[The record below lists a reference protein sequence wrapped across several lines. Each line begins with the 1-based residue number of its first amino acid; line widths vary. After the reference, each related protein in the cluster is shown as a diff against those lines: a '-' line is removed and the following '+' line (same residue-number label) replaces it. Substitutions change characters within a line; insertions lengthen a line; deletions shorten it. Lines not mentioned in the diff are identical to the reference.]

1 MEHYLIKKS
10 FVLCIII
17 LIIGTGIVPIIN
29 GNDRTINPITDQDNK
44 NSIFFGNI
52 NIEKKEILSDSFYTN
67 DEWYKTFGS
76 NDADIAEY
84 LIQSK
89 SGGYILTGGTL
100 FGAGFFD
107 VWLIKTDYNGNE
119 IWNKTY
125 GGTEEDVG
133 HCVIEAHDG
142 GYIITGYTRSSGSGL
157 DDVWLIRTD
166 DHGNEIW
173 NKTYGGIYDEWGKHV
188 IRVHGGYV
196 IAGAKASSHGNM
208 DIWIIKIDEYGNEL
222 WNKTFG
228 GKNSDYGNRILQLD
242 DGGYV
247 IVGNTISYGAG
258 FFDIW
263 LIKIDEYGN
272 ELWNKTFGGNDADR
286 GEDIIQTSDGG
297 YLITGGATPSD
308 AGWDDVILIKTNENG
323 DMQWTKS
330 YGGSDQDIAY
340 SVILTDDGGYLL
352 GGTTASYGPGSFNA
366 WLIKTDEWGD
376 EIWNKTFGGIRGEE
390 SADRIIQLED
400 GSYVFVG
407 DTYSY
412 GAGAGDFWLVKCQD
426 YLPPKMSIIKPQE
439 GFLYVLDKDII
450 RIGITFILGEI
461 TVKLMV
467 NDPDE
472 RIQNVELYLFGP
484 NIDPKE
490 PNAILYD
497 HPYEWVLDG
506 PVLGSRGLLAVAYYS
521 NNSAHVSNIIYF
533 WMFNI

>member
-1 MEHYLIKKS
+1 MNAKMKS
-10 FVLCIII
+10 NQLFIYIII
-17 LIIGTGIVPIIN
+17 ITLMIIPFTMNATSGLCST
-29 GNDRTINPITDQDNK
+29 K
-44 NSIFFGNI
+44 
-52 NIEKKEILSDSFYTN
+52 IEKIKDNPSTVWYAN
-67 DEWYKTFGS
+67 DEWYRTFGG
-76 NDADIAEY
+76 NDADLAECLIRGSNGSY
-84 LIQSK
+84 L
-89 SGGYILTGGTL
+89 LTGATWSDGSGHSD
-100 FGAGFFD
+100 F
-107 VWLIKTDYNGNE
+107 WLIKTDSNGNE
-119 IWNKTY
+119 IWNKTF
-125 GGTEEDVG
+125 GGRDEDFG
-133 HCVIEAHDG
+133 HWITKDHNG
-142 GYIITGYTRSSGSGL
+142 GYIATGYTRSYGNGL
-157 DDVWLIRTD
+157 NDVWLIKID
-166 DHGNEIW
+166 ENGNELW
-173 NKTYGGIYDEWGKHV
+173 NRTFGGEYVEWGKYLIGLNDGYIV
-188 IRVHGGYV
+188 VGSTYSYGSGG
-196 IAGAKASSHGNM
+196 S
-208 DIWIIKIDEYGNEL
+208 DIWLIKIDENGNEL

-228 GKNSDYGNRILQLD
+228 GNDSDYGNKIIQSD
-242 DGGYV
+242 EGGYV

-258 FFDIW
+258 FYDVW
-263 LIKIDEYGN
+263 LIKIDENGN

-308 AGWDDVILIKTNENG
+308 VGWDDVILIKTNENG
-323 DMQWTKS
+323 DIQWTKS

-340 SVILTDDGGYLL
+340 SVISTDDGGYLI

-366 WLIKTDEWGD
+366 WLIKTDQNGNEL
-376 EIWNKTFGGIRGEE
+376 WNKTFGGIRGEE
-390 SADRIIQLED
+390 SADRIIQLVD
-400 GSYVFVG
+400 GSYIFVG

-439 GFLYVLDKDII
+439 RFLYILDKEVIK
-450 RIGITFILGEI
+450 IGVRFILGKI

-506 PVLGSRGLLAVAYYS
+506 PVFGSRGLLTVAYYS
-521 NNSAHVSNIIYF
+521 NNSAHVSDIIYF